1 MNSIQVFG
9 GLFFLFWLGGGLY
22 IYYVTQSQEK
32 RILRIRQTLS
42 SYVKLPKKEEE
53 ISVYVFSNKINS
65 VIHYFLYKI
74 LNYKSAESSIKN
86 NRAVFAISFFILSMG
101 FVFIVYIDKFILF
114 AIWPFVWLFLFR
126 FFYTWVGKKYLQ
138 KLYNQL
144 PETIGMLVRDLR
156 VGMPLSRAVQLVSN
170 EASEPTASEF
180 RKVMQDVA
188 VGASIP
194 GAFTTLSDRIDLE
207 EYKLVS
213 IVVNLQAESG
223 GTMADIMAS
232 LEKTLRNRM
241 EIRKKALAASSEAKM
256 TSYILLGLPIAV
268 GVFLQF
274 GNPHYFDKVLYTPNG
289 NIVLAL
295 AVGLWFAGL
304 ISIKVLISKVLGQ

>member
-1 MNSIQVFG
+1 MNSIQVYG
-9 GLFFLFWLGGGLY
+9 GLFFLFWLGGGAY
-22 IYYVTQSQEK
+22 IYYATQSQEK
-32 RILRIRQTLS
+32 RIVRIKKTLS
-42 SYVKLPKKEEE
+42 SYVKIPKKEEE
-53 ISVYVFSNKINS
+53 VSVYIFSDKVNS
-65 VIHYFLYKI
+65 YIHYFLYKI
-74 LNYKSAESSIKN
+74 LNYKFAEASIKN
-86 NRAVFAISFFILSMG
+86 NRAIFSIAAFLLMIG
-101 FVFIVYIDKFILF
+101 FVFIFYTEEFIFF
-114 AIWPFVWLFLFR
+114 AVWPFVWLFLFR

-138 KLYNQL
+138 KLYDQL

-188 VGASIP
+188 IGSSIP
-194 GAFTTLSDRIDLE
+194 GAFTALSDRIDLE

-213 IVVNLQAESG
+213 IVVNLQADSG

-241 EIRKKALAASSEAKM
+241 EIRKKALASSSEAKM

-268 GVFLQF
+268 AAFLILRD
-274 GNPHYFDKVLYTPNG
+274 GHYFDAFFNTNNG
-289 NIVLAL
+289 HIVFLFAL
-295 AVGLWFAGL
+295 GLWLVGLL
-304 ISIKVLISKVLGQ
+304 SIKVLISKVLG

>member
-1 MNSIQVFG
+1 MNAIQVFG
-9 GLFFLFWLGGGLY
+9 GLFFLFWMGGGVY
-22 IYYVTQSQEK
+22 IYYATQSREK
-32 RILRIRQTLS
+32 RILRIQQTLS
-42 SYVKLPKKEEE
+42 SYVKLPEKEEE
-53 ISVYVFSNKINS
+53 LSVYVFSKKINS
-65 VIHYFLYKI
+65 IIYYFLYKI
-74 LNYKSAESSIKN
+74 LNYKVAESSIKN
-86 NRAVFAISFFILSMG
+86 NRAVFAVSFFIFLIG
-101 FVFIVYIDKFILF
+101 FVFITYIDEFILF
-114 AIWPFVWLFLFR
+114 LVWPFVWLLLFR

-170 EASEPTASEF
+170 EASEPTATEF

-194 GAFTTLSDRIDLE
+194 GAFTTLSERIELD
-207 EYKLVS
+207 EYRLVS

-223 GTMADIMAS
+223 GTMADIMSS

-268 GVFLQF
+268 AAFLEF
-274 GNPHYFDKVLYTPNG
+274 GNPHYFDVVFYTEKG
-289 NIVLAL
+289 HTVIAL
-295 AVGLWFAGL
+295 AVGLWLVGL
-304 ISIKVLISKVLGQ
+304 ASIKILIRKVLG